1 LWIDFPKTTVFLFA
15 YAACYAFYGKAVWKV
30 KKKLLFTKNFT
41 IITLG
46 TLISAIGDA
55 AMTFALGLIV
65 FDQTQSTWLSGVYMA
80 TAIVP
85 GMTLPVLLG
94 PAIDRINR
102 KHVIV
107 ALDAVNGLW
116 YLLFMLYLRRNGFVY
131 GAYVAFSFVCGCIGS
146 VYSLAYQCL
155 YPDLIPDGMAQQ
167 GYAVSGMIYPLAMTL
182 VTPLAALAYE
192 RWGAEP
198 LFVLEGILL
207 LLAAAFESR
216 IDYRHERRQQ
226 AQTLRQYAQDMA
238 EGWAYLKKEKGLC
251 RIYGYMMITNA
262 AGAAN
267 GKMAMAHF
275 QTSSVLTTAMYGLLT
290 SAETIGRLAGS
301 AVQTL
306 IRIPEEKRYAMTVR
320 VYMLYETCDG
330 IMLFC
335 AYPVMLILRFL
346 CGFFGSQTAAI
357 RSAAVQNY
365 LPADMRARV
374 NGLFSVL
381 MSAGQMA
388 VQLAA
393 GFLGEV
399 VPYRMAALMFAL
411 VSFGAVLVLIVRGRR
426 QVEPVYNHPA

>member
-1 LWIDFPKTTVFLFA
+1 
-15 YAACYAFYGKAVWKV
+15 
-30 KKKLLFTKNFT
+30 
-41 IITLG
+41 
-46 TLISAIGDA
+46 
-55 AMTFALGLIV
+55 
-65 FDQTQSTWLSGVYMA
+65 
-80 TAIVP
+80 
-85 GMTLPVLLG
+85 
-94 PAIDRINR
+94 
-102 KHVIV
+102 
-107 ALDAVNGLW
+107 
-116 YLLFMLYLRRNGFVY
+116 
-131 GAYVAFSFVCGCIGS
+131 
-146 VYSLAYQCL
+146 
-155 YPDLIPDGMAQQ
+155 
-167 GYAVSGMIYPLAMTL
+167 
-182 VTPLAALAYE
+182 
-192 RWGAEP
+192 
-198 LFVLEGILL
+198 
-207 LLAAAFESR
+207 
-216 IDYRHERRQQ
+216 
-226 AQTLRQYAQDMA
+226 
-238 EGWAYLKKEKGLC
+238 
-251 RIYGYMMITNA
+251 MMITNA
-262 AGAAN
+262 AGAVN

-306 IRIPEEKRYAMTVR
+306 IRIPEEKRYTMTVR

-365 LPADMRARV
+365 LPADMRARM

-399 VPYRMAALMFAL
+399 MPYRMAALMFAL
-411 VSFGAVLVLIVRGRR
+411 ISFGAVLVLIVRGRR